1 MKFLGFMAKLFLA
14 LLAFGSLASLYLS
27 RNKEEY
33 ISFEQNND
41 LDLY

>member
-14 LLAFGSLASLYLS
+14 FLALGSIASLYLNK
-27 RNKEEY
+27 NKEEY